1 MKKLIKY
8 ILPNYSILNIYL
20 TRNILLCFIFSII
33 VCSIVAELI
42 GISFEQIRLITEWD
56 LPLTTS
62 IYVHYLKL
70 PSFVSIALPYA
81 VLFSVMFAYT
91 GLSRNSEIIALQ
103 SFGVSLYRLTIPAL
117 VVGFFAATMMF
128 SLSELIVPSANYKAA
143 MALEKQMNVDRNVLD
158 KYHNKNIIY
167 KEYSNVSVQS
177 SEEKSLKLILFAE
190 KFRQG
195 KLLNLIILK
204 YDNHKLTEII
214 NCNSAE
220 WDKKYQKWKLNNGE
234 KKLLTNNRN
243 FGKRIY
249 FKYIL
254 INNISENLWKY
265 INLNRDHREMYIW
278 ELYEKLNIIQ
288 HMEDVKAITKL
299 KVDIFR
305 RYISPLTCFTF
316 AILGCATGINRQSK
330 TYSITRRFILVVASI
345 LIYHTLNFLMNY
357 FCLSQVIPIRW
368 GMFIPAFILFTIAI
382 SILVYNNQ
390 LFTINKLSKLKIERF
405 MITR

>member
-8 ILPNYSILNIYL
+8 ISPNSSILDIYL
-20 TRNILLCFIFSII
+20 TKNILLCFIFSII
-33 VCSIVAELI
+33 FCSIVAELI
-42 GISFEQIRLITEWD
+42 GISFEQVRLITEWD

-70 PSFVSIALPYA
+70 PSFVAIALPYA

-117 VVGFFAATMMF
+117 VVGFFAAMMMF

-143 MALEKQMNVDRNVLD
+143 MALEKQMNVDRSVLD

-167 KEYSNVSVQS
+167 KEYSSVSAQS
-177 SEEKSLKLILFAE
+177 NEKILKLILFAE

-234 KKLLTNNRN
+234 KNLLTNNDS

-249 FKYIL
+249 FKYIS
-254 INNISENLWKY
+254 INNISENLWNY

-288 HMEDVKAITKL
+288 HMEDVKTITKL

-305 RYISPLTCFTF
+305 RYVSPLTCFAF

-330 TYSITRRFILVVASI
+330 IDSITRRFILIVASI

-368 GMFIPAFILFTIAI
+368 GMFIPAFIVFTIAM

-390 LFTINKLSKLKIERF
+390 LFTINKLSKLKI
-405 MITR
+405 